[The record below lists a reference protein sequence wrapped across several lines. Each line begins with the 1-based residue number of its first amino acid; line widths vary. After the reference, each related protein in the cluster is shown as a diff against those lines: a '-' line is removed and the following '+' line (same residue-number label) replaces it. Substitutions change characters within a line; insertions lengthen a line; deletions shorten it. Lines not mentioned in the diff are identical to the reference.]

1 MNDTTPQHRLVRDY
15 LRALD
20 SDCAV
25 LPASYAR
32 ELREQIRAHLDDAL
46 GPEAGEQEVAETLR
60 QLGSPRSLVAE
71 AAATAGKR
79 PWPARLTWRGWL
91 ATAAAVIA
99 VAGVPGY
106 VTFAE
111 TRAPLTAGGGSWW
124 SARDARQSVSASA
137 GNATQVTAP
146 VRSGQ
151 EQGFYVFL
159 FNPSGQAQTVL
170 GVAAG
175 YGQSPAQSRV
185 HISLSVVNPYF
196 THGAAAQAL
205 RYRLPVSIPPGQT
218 RYLRVL
224 WLSRGCIEKG
234 AEYGLGTVVL
244 RVRIGLVTRTETVP
258 LDRDY
263 ALGAGTP
270 CTSGRQP

>member
-1 MNDTTPQHRLVRDY
+1 MNDTTLQHPLVRDY
-15 LRALD
+15 LRTLD

-25 LPASYAR
+25 LPVSYAR
-32 ELREQIRAHLDDAL
+32 ELREQIRAHLGEAL
-46 GPEAGEQEVAETLR
+46 GPEAGDQEVAETLR
-60 QLGSPRSLVAE
+60 QLGSPRDLVAE

-79 PWPARLTWRGWL
+79 PWPGRLTWRGWL
-91 ATAAAVIA
+91 LIAAAV
-99 VAGVPGY
+99 VVVVGVPGY

-124 SARDARQSVSASA
+124 FAHDARQSVDASA
-137 GNATQVTAP
+137 DNATQVTAP
-146 VRSGQ
+146 IRSGQ
-151 EQGFYVFL
+151 EQGFYAFL
-159 FNPSGQAQTVL
+159 YNPSDQTQTVL

-175 YGQSPAQSRV
+175 YGQSPAQSWV

-196 THGAAAQAL
+196 AHAAVKAL

-234 AEYGLGTVVL
+234 GEDGLDTTVL
-244 RVRIGLVTRTETVP
+244 RVRVGLITRTETVP
-258 LDRDY
+258 LGRDY
-263 ALGAGTP
+263 ALGPGTP
-270 CTSGRQP
+270 CTGGRRP

>member
-1 MNDTTPQHRLVRDY
+1 MNDTALHHPLVRDY

-32 ELREQIRAHLDDAL
+32 ELREQIRAHLDEAL
-46 GPEAGEQEVAETLR
+46 GPEAGEYEVAETLR
-60 QLGSPRSLVAE
+60 QLGSPRNLVAE

-79 PWPARLTWRGWL
+79 PWLARLTWRGWL
-91 ATAAAVIA
+91 IIVAAAIV
-99 VAGVPGY
+99 VVGVPGY

-111 TRAPLTAGGGSWW
+111 TRAPLTVGGGSWW
-124 SARDARQSVSASA
+124 FARDARQSVVTSAD
-137 GNATQVTAP
+137 NAAQVTAP

-159 FNPSGQAQTVL
+159 FNPSGQTQTVL

-185 HISLSVVNPYF
+185 HISLSVMNPYF
-196 THGAAAQAL
+196 THGAAPQAL

-234 AEYGLGTVVL
+234 GEEGLDTMVL
-244 RVRIGLVTRTETVP
+244 RVRVGLITRTETVP
-258 LDRDY
+258 LTRDY

-270 CTSGRQP
+270 CTDGRRP